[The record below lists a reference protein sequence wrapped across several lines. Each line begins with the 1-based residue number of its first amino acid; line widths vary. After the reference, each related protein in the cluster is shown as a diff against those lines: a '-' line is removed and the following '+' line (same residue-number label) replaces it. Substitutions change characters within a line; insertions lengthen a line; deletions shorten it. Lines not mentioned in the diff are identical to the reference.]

1 MYLAFCSGHINY
13 VLETSGVKKSNRF
26 AMNSPDYISLYKK
39 IDNFCG
45 YSQSYASSRFEDEY
59 TIGGLD
65 HSLNVMAYKTNKS
78 QKNLNKIQNPVH
90 SKVCIKLIKLHQKDI
105 KNNL

>member
-1 MYLAFCSGHINY
+1 MPLQD
-13 VLETSGVKKSNRF
+13 LK
-26 AMNSPDYISLYKK
+26 MNIK
-39 IDNFCG
+39 
-45 YSQSYASSRFEDEY
+45 
-59 TIGGLD
+59 IGGLD

-90 SKVCIKLIKLHQKDI
+90 SKVCIRLIKLHQKDI